1 MGDEGVGVHLVK
13 YLENKHLPKNVEV
26 LDGGTGSFYLLEYFH
41 RYRRIILVDATIDG
55 EPAGTLNMLK
65 PKYSSDY
72 PTTLTAH
79 DIGLKDLL
87 DALYLTERRPEII
100 LFTISI
106 AGLNSVTLD
115 LSPEI
120 RQAIPGAADQIIH
133 YIEQGQK

>member
-1 MGDEGVGVHLVK
+1 LEIERNKLKDTLVLGIGNILMGDEGVGVHLVK

-41 RYRRIILVDATIDG
+41 KYRRIILVDATIDG

-79 DIGLKDLL
+79 DIGPL
-87 DALYLTERRPEII
+87 
-100 LFTISI
+100 SI
-106 AGLNSVTLD
+106 
-115 LSPEI
+115 
-120 RQAIPGAADQIIH
+120 
-133 YIEQGQK
+133 